1 MSLKIERAAQDYL
14 DALYQIERECFTAE
28 AFTREHIAAL
38 LGSPNTVSLV
48 AKTDNKVVGFII
60 GLIETYDRVKV
71 GHIYTIDV
79 AIRHRRTGIGLKL
92 LDELENIF
100 LERGVKTS
108 YLEVRV
114 DNKAARELYRKKGY
128 TELESLENY
137 YSRGT
142 RGLRMKKELRI
153 EE

>member
-1 MSLKIERAAQDYL
+1 MSLKIEQATQDDL
-14 DALYQIERECFTAE
+14 DALCHIERECFTVE

-38 LGSPNTVSLV
+38 LENPNAVNLV
-48 AKTDNKVVGFII
+48 AKTDDKVVGFII

-71 GHIYTIDV
+71 GHVYTIDV
-79 AIRHRRTGIGLKL
+79 TIKHRRTGIGLKL
-92 LDELENIF
+92 LEHLENIF

-128 TELESLENY
+128 TELEPLENY

-142 RGLRMKKELRI
+142 RGLRMKKEFRR
-153 EE
+153 

>member
-1 MSLKIERAAQDYL
+1 MPFKIEKAKLNDL
-14 DALYQIERECFTAE
+14 DALENIEKECFTDE

-38 LGSPNTVSLV
+38 IESPNAVSLM
-48 AKTDNKVVGFII
+48 AKTDNRIVGFII
-60 GLIETYDRVKV
+60 GLIEAYGKIKV

-79 AIRHRRTGIGLKL
+79 AVKHRRTGIGLKL

-100 LERGVKTS
+100 LEKGVKTS

-128 TELESLENY
+128 IELEHLENY
-137 YSRGT
+137 YSRGA
-142 RGLRMKKELRI
+142 RGLRMKKEFKG
-153 EE
+153 